1 MLVSNIFL
9 NDEFASLDSLDDT
22 GLGVSLQV
30 LRLDSFCPEMSG
42 NKFFKL
48 KYNIL
53 HAIEHG
59 YQQLLSF
66 GGAYSNHI
74 HALAMAGKMTG
85 LKTIGIIR
93 GERHEPL
100 NPTLR
105 DAEEAGMKL
114 YFVSREEYRKRN
126 DQAYLDEISQ
136 KYGSNM
142 LIPEGGSN
150 LLGIK
155 GCREIIDHVH
165 HHIGTEY
172 DYLVLPCGTAAT
184 MAGVVAAVPEGK
196 KVVGVSVLKAGDFL
210 AGEVSR
216 FLAALGVIDKGLWQ
230 IEQAYHCGGY
240 AKVNQDLSDFVSD
253 FEDKYRIALDH
264 VYTGKCFL
272 GLFDLIGKQV
282 IPGGARVVA
291 IHTGGM
297 QGERGMQGRL
307 AKLHVQDKSLA
318 ASI

>member
-1 MLVSNIFL
+1 MPVSNIFL
-9 NDEFASLDSLDDT
+9 NDGFASLDSLEDT

-30 LRLDSFCPEMSG
+30 LRLDSFFPEISG

-74 HALAMAGKMTG
+74 HALAMAGKITG

-93 GERHEPL
+93 GERPEPL
-100 NPTLR
+100 NPTLK
-105 DAEEAGMKL
+105 DAEEAGMEL
-114 YFVSREEYRKRN
+114 YFVSRKEYRRRN

-136 KYGSNM
+136 QYGPSM
-142 LIPEGGSN
+142 IIPEGGSN
-150 LLGIK
+150 LRGIR
-155 GCREIIDHVH
+155 GCREIIDHIH

-172 DYLVLPCGTAAT
+172 DYVVLPCGTAAT
-184 MAGVVAAVPEGK
+184 LSGIVAGVPEGK
-196 KVVGVSVLKAGDFL
+196 RVVGVSVLKAGDSL
-210 AGEVSR
+210 AREVSR
-216 FLAALGVIDKGLWQ
+216 FLAALGVEDQGLWK

-240 AKVNQDLSDFVSD
+240 ARVNNDLCEFVSD
-253 FEDKYRIALDH
+253 FGRKHQIALDH
-264 VYTGKCFL
+264 VYTGKCFF
-272 GLFDLIGKQV
+272 GLFDLIAKQV
-282 IPGGARVVA
+282 IPEGARVVA

-297 QGERGMQGRL
+297 QGERGMQGPL
-307 AKLHVQDKSLA
+307 AKFQLH
-318 ASI
+318 

>member
-1 MLVSNIFL
+1 MPVSNIFL
-9 NDEFASLDSLDDT
+9 NDEFASLDSLDDA

-59 YQQLLSF
+59 YHQLLSF

-74 HALAMAGKMTG
+74 HALAMAGKIAG

-93 GERHEPL
+93 GERTEPL
-100 NPTLR
+100 NPTLK
-105 DAEEAGMKL
+105 DAEEAGMTL
-114 YFVSREEYRKRN
+114 YFVSREEYRRRN

-136 KYGSNM
+136 KYGSSM

-150 LLGIK
+150 LRGMQ
-155 GCREIIDHVH
+155 GCREIVDHIH

-172 DYLVLPCGTAAT
+172 DYVVLPCGTAAT
-184 MAGVVAAVPEGK
+184 MAGIVAAVPEGK
-196 KVVGVSVLKAGDFL
+196 KVVGVSVLKAGDSL
-210 AGEVSR
+210 AREVSR
-216 FLAALGVIDKGLWQ
+216 FLADMGVDDKGLWQ

-240 AKVNQDLSDFVSD
+240 ARLSRNLCDFVSD
-253 FEDKYRIALDH
+253 FERKHQIALDH
-264 VYTGKCFL
+264 VYTGKCFF
-272 GLFDLIGKQV
+272 GLFDLIGKKA
-282 IPGGARVVA
+282 IPEGARVVA

-297 QGERGMQGRL
+297 QGERGMQAALVKLRTPDKAL
-307 AKLHVQDKSLA
+307 AVSL
-318 ASI
+318 